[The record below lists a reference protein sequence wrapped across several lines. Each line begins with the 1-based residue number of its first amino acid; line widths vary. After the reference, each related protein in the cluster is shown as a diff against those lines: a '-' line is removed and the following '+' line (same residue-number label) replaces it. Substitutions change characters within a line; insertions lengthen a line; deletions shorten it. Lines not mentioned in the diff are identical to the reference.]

1 MADMKTNLRDVTAS
15 YAGHVLQRSISQ
27 GHVLCL
33 HCPLVIT
40 DQMAVEGVVDLEP
53 CPGTEE
59 GRALLAEAEREV
71 SLQAQT
77 ITEPCIA
84 TPPDWEGTDAEAIG
98 LAVAGAVA
106 DLSTQR
112 DWARAELATARNLV
126 AELVEKYPAT
136 SFAGPNAVLERAK
149 GWLEDTAPSDD
160 Q

>member
-1 MADMKTNLRDVTAS
+1 MKTNLRDVTAS

-84 TPPDWEGTDAEAIG
+84 TPPDWEGTDAEAVG

-106 DLSTQR
+106 DLQR
-112 DWARAELATARNLV
+112 QRELATAEAREARARLADLV
-126 AELVEKYPAT
+126 AAFPAT
-136 SFAGPNAVLERAK
+136 SFAGPNVALERAK
-149 GWLEDTAPSDD
+149 DWLEDTAPSSD